1 MLNLNLNL
9 NLKTYKMALQIKNDH
24 GFIEV
29 FGSLHGPNM
38 NVLRSYLESEF
49 RWNDYLTLSLEKL
62 KDLDR
67 TTAHELERFYL
78 RTVKNNQVL
87 SILGRHHTPV
97 SCVMEHSKTEYILS
111 YDRA

>member
-1 MLNLNLNL
+1 
-9 NLKTYKMALQIKNDH
+9 MALQIKNKQ

-38 NVLRSYLESEF
+38 NVLRTYLESEF

-62 KDLDR
+62 RDLDR
-67 TTAHELERFYL
+67 TTAQELEQFYL
-78 RTVKNNQVL
+78 KAVKKNQVL
-87 SILGRHHTPV
+87 SIIGRNHTPV
-97 SCVMEHSKTEYILS
+97 SSVMENSKTDYILS